1 MNETIIEDSH
11 NDIDYKEIL
20 IKYRESNYDVNF
32 IKNLDENIQ
41 IEFEQFILNFA
52 NSFRIE
58 YKKSN
63 IDTICKLIIAFINAI
78 GAQENNQYF
87 LTKEKQVFNLL
98 CSKILLNAILRYV
111 VKHNYYNILD
121 FIEASSEHEINFD
134 DNKVCKIERLL
145 NIQYLL
151 QIFMPYIYNKNEIT
165 SFINNFR
172 NIQNP
177 NEKLKFFNNFV
188 VSANKKFKNEYKNKR
203 EFEAEFEKKIKNANF
218 LRFLSPVAY
227 RLIKKI
233 NFDLEF
239 IRFIILEF
247 NEEYTLWK
255 ADKFTYPANCPAFIY
270 MFGIYYLALDNN
282 LLYYFFGAINEPLA
296 FDKNQIEYILEM
308 APKLRIASY
317 LNKEYSNYKKLY
329 NPDARDFDF
338 GKDEAEE
345 EIAIEEQSIVKNNYE
360 GKETDDDQDTKKEAD
375 KRTHLPQL
383 PHFKDD
389 KKLLKLLQRFRKND
403 LNYIHKH
410 TREEDW
416 LFVFGLKGDTP
427 PEGFEKV
434 KWQGKNKKKPPT
446 ISPKKFIN
454 FLEILGYDL
463 DELYN
468 DVGLLNRCFIAN
480 EGNKEIHKKDFDC
493 REGKY
498 GHVADYKELKK
509 IVSEIGLCP

>member
-188 VSANKKFKNEYKNKR
+188 VSANKKLKNEYKNKR

-338 GKDEAEE
+338 GKEDEAEKE
-345 EIAIEEQSIVKNNYE
+345 VEDEDVLLESEQI
-360 GKETDDDQDTKKEAD
+360 DEAD
-375 KRTHLPQL
+375 LKDENIEKLHLKRLSRFTKEQL
-383 PHFKDD
+383 IE
-389 KKLLKLLQRFRKND
+389 LLKKFRDRKEPFVHKKTKQKN
-403 LNYIHKH
+403 
-410 TREEDW
+410 W
-416 LFVFGLKGDTP
+416 LFVFGMNGDTP
-427 PEGFEKV
+427 PKGFEKI
-434 KWQGKNKKKPPT
+434 KWEAKYNNRPAKGAL
-446 ISPKKFIN
+446 ID
-454 FLEILGYDL
+454 FLELLGYDI
-463 DELYN
+463 DQLYN
-468 DVGLLNRCFIAN
+468 ANSIKILNECFECYNKQN
-480 EGNKEIHKKDFDC
+480 EKVPIDQNDFHYIGKTKE
-493 REGKY
+493 REYSKT
-498 GHVADYKELKK
+498 HYKIFKEMIESIEKQ
-509 IVSEIGLCP
+509 P